1 MLIMERLKATD
12 FPQEVLKLFDGYVHG
27 MLDRR
32 EFLDGAAKYAV
43 GGFSAAAM
51 LEALRPN
58 YAMAQQVAKND
69 PRIKAEFVEYDSPQ
83 GNGKIKGYL
92 VRPAKASGKLPA
104 IVVIHENRGLNPH
117 IEDITRRIALE
128 NYIAFAPDALTPL
141 GGYPGEEEAAVKLF
155 GTLDPAKRL
164 EDLTAGANYVKTH
177 AESNGRLGAV
187 GFCFG
192 GGICNIFA
200 TRMPDLLASVPF
212 YGAQPAA
219 ADVAKIKSPLQIHYA
234 GLDERINAGWPAFEA
249 ALKANNKSYEAY
261 IYANVNHGFNNDTT
275 PRYDKAAADLAWSRT
290 LAFFAKHVRG

>member
-234 GLDERINAGWPAFEA
+234 GLDERINAGWPALEA

>member
-43 GGFSAAAM
+43 GGFSAVAM

-83 GNGKIKGYL
+83 GNGKIRGYL

-234 GLDERINAGWPAFEA
+234 GLDERINAGWPALEA